1 MTLYH
6 YYDRRSGPF
15 VNLSDLPLEEAKSVL
30 NTIKTARPCSQCA
43 QRHDK
48 YVEYRRNCEAIL
60 RREFEKKSGL
70 IQRPAPY
77 YLVVEHSPW
86 LSTWFEE
93 CGVVKIP
100 IEEFDLRTLSFTYG
114 DSMPTFSPAIQD
126 GKEYRHKLYTYPEI
140 LDVIA
145 RYGLPQ
151 SWNDDGKNGPERYI
165 EVQVWSDEPVD
176 RDRQYA
182 QKGR

>member
-1 MTLYH
+1 
-6 YYDRRSGPF
+6 
-15 VNLSDLPLEEAKSVL
+15 
-30 NTIKTARPCSQCA
+30 
-43 QRHDK
+43 
-48 YVEYRRNCEAIL
+48 
-60 RREFEKKSGL
+60 
-70 IQRPAPY
+70 
-77 YLVVEHSPW
+77 
-86 LSTWFEE
+86 
-93 CGVVKIP
+93 
-100 IEEFDLRTLSFTYG
+100 
-114 DSMPTFSPAIQD
+114 MPPFSPAMQE

-176 RDRQYA
+176 RYRQYA